1 MCIRDSLNGEEAQ
14 RVLALTADGARSA
27 FECSV
32 SCIGGKTCQVGVRDS
47 QGLLS
52 ACVEAVRAAGV
63 PEMCIRDR
71 IKNVAGV
78 GRIDDQKADSQL
90 LLFRQFVRMQPPE
103 ITQCEITR
111 AGHGGVGTA
120 VAAGPQEQC
129 PAKGPAIFCA
139 EQRGRSPVSYTHLE
153 ASRGLPAMARSGGK
167 ALRATGS

>member
-1 MCIRDSLNGEEAQ
+1 MGGGQPGIACNGPLRRKGFA
-14 RVLALTADGARSA
+14 
-27 FECSV
+27 CH
-32 SCIGGKTCQVGVRDS
+32 GK
-47 QGLLS
+47 L
-52 ACVEAVRAAGV
+52 
-63 PEMCIRDR
+63 

-90 LLFRQFVRMQPPE
+90 LLFRQFVRMQAPE

-139 EQRGRSPVSYTHLE
+139 EQGGRIHTAVIVNGGEMGRLS
-153 ASRGLPAMARSGGK
+153 SR
-167 ALRATGS
+167 